1 MVNIYINGE
10 LLDQYKDEAVSIVSS
25 VLDVSDI
32 TKNTGDYSKTFT
44 VPASK
49 NNNNIFKHWYNA
61 SIDNGFDSRTKV
73 DGSIDIDGVPFKIG
87 KWRLNKCNIVKG
99 RLESYTINFFGNLPN
114 ISDTVGEDM
123 LSDLPFPT
131 LNHDWTS
138 ANVISGLRGALSS
151 GDLVYTLMANK
162 RYFYNSNSGAHDVDA
177 TTINIANAA
186 STSHAT
192 GVVWSDL
199 RPSIKLLKIIEAIEA
214 RYNATTYENPIV
226 FSRDFF
232 GTTEFKEQ
240 YLWLKADDRD
250 AIGGGKEIVD
260 FTAGSGT
267 YINLTSNIGTF
278 ETIRTGALRQ
288 RFNISNII
296 TPASGYE
303 NVPYTFIV
311 RNEDTNEDV
320 YAWDSEQWANGDGVI
335 SIGTNLFSPSGTT
348 TFKFTWHVKSNAKIE
363 FTSSVGVV
371 KITAA
376 GNSPSDISTGSQT
389 LVNKVVIA
397 DEMPELKIIDFI
409 KGIFNMFKL
418 VAIPKDDGS
427 IYINS
432 LDSYYSQ
439 GKRYDAT
446 KYIDFA
452 KFDVDRGELLKRIS
466 FEFEDPSTIM
476 NMQFQ
481 KIAADGQGYGSSL
494 VNVYESLTPKKL
506 IDGDTLEVKLPFE
519 QIYFEKL
526 VDQNTGIA
534 ITNQNINIQTG
545 VILDDNLNQVVP
557 KPVLHYVTNQDISGT
572 PIRFVNDLG
581 NDVELDQNLLSPI
594 HHFGVENP
602 MYSNLFEA
610 EHSNFT
616 GETLVNNLYSIHYK
630 DYVEA
635 IFKLKRRTFRYTAN
649 LPIQIVTRLELND
662 VIAINSIDYRINKY
676 SYNLLNGLTKLELIN
691 GFDTTLKNRVYIP
704 STITVGQL
712 FEDLVFN
719 VEGIATDYVV
729 TNIDT
734 GDGTSWVT
742 TSVIGTDNNLAGIS
756 VSTMADG
763 TITRTMTIRYV
774 GNGVTTD
781 IIILQNE

>member
-1 MVNIYINGE
+1 MVNLYVNGE
-10 LLDQYKDEAVSIVSS
+10 LLEQYKDEAVSVVSS

-73 DGSIDIDGVPFKIG
+73 EGSIDIDGAPFKIG

-138 ANVISGLRGALSS
+138 TNVISGLRGALFS
-151 GDLVYTLMANK
+151 GDIAYTLMANK
-162 RYFYNSNSGAHDVDA
+162 RYFYNSHSGAPDVDD

-199 RPSIKLLKIIEAIEA
+199 RPSIKIIKIIEAIEA

-260 FTAGSGT
+260 FTTGDGT

-278 ETIRTGALRQ
+278 ETIRTGASRQ
-288 RFNISNII
+288 RFSISNII
-296 TPASGYE
+296 TPAAGYE

-335 SIGTNLFSPSGTT
+335 SIGTNLFSPEGTT

-363 FTSSVGVV
+363 FISSVGVV
-371 KITAA
+371 KYVA
-376 GNSPSDISTGSQT
+376 DIPTSANTTTGSQT
-389 LVNKVVIA
+389 LINKVVIA
-397 DEMPELKIIDFI
+397 DEMPELKIVDFL

-439 GKRYDAT
+439 GQRYDAT
-446 KYIDFA
+446 KYVDFA

-476 NMQFQ
+476 NMQFK

-506 IDGDTLEVKLPFE
+506 IDGDSLEVKLPFE

-526 VDQNTGIA
+526 VDQNTGVA

-581 NDVELDQNLLSPI
+581 ADVELNQNLLSPI
-594 HHFGVENP
+594 HHFGIENP

-610 EHSNFT
+610 EFSNFT

-635 IFKLKRRTFRYTAN
+635 IFKLKRRTFKYTAK

-676 SYNLLNGLTKLELIN
+676 SYNLLTGLTKLELIN

-712 FEDLVFN
+712 FENLVFN

-729 TNIDT
+729 TKIDT

-756 VSTMADG
+756 ISTMGAG

>member
-138 ANVISGLRGALSS
+138 TNVISGLRGALSS
-151 GDLVYTLMANK
+151 GDLAYTLMANK
-162 RYFYNSNSGAHDVDA
+162 RYFYNSDTAAPDVNA
-177 TTINIANAA
+177 TTINIANGANPA
-186 STSHAT
+186 NAT

-199 RPSIKLLKIIEAIEA
+199 RPSIKLIKIIEAIEA

-260 FTAGSGT
+260 FTAGSGA

-278 ETIRTGALRQ
+278 ETIRTGASTQ
-288 RFNISNII
+288 RFSISNII

-397 DEMPELKIIDFI
+397 DEMPELKIVDFL

-476 NMQFQ
+476 NIQFQ

-506 IDGDTLEVKLPFE
+506 IDGDSLEVKLPFE

-691 GFDTTLKNRVYIP
+691 GFDTALKNRVYIP